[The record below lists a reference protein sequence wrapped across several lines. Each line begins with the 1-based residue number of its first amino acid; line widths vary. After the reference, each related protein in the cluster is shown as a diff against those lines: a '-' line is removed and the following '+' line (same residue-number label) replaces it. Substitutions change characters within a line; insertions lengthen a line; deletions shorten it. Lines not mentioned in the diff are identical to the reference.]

1 MDLPLLSALFLVF
14 ALTLYVLL
22 DGFDLGVGA
31 LLLAQPDERIRNRM
45 IDAIAPTWDGNE
57 TWLIMAGVT
66 LLAAFPLAY
75 GVLLPAFYLPL
86 IVMLLSLGLRGVS
99 FEFRDHSENH
109 RRRWD
114 IMFTGGS
121 LAAALAQGI
130 IVGGLIQG
138 VYVNRDTFAGSPLDT
153 FRPYCLL
160 TGVTVLA
167 GYATLGAGWL
177 RLKGEDATRGFA
189 RAHQR
194 WLPIAFFGLTII
206 TAGIGAVVQP
216 KLIATWRDHAVAISI
231 CSLVFSACALRIASV
246 AGRDD
251 VNDRIGFGLALAMML
266 SGLAAFVLSVFPNV
280 IPFRISLWEAAS
292 GTASHKF
299 LLIGAVVVTPVV
311 ITYSAFSY
319 WVFHD
324 RTPAEG
330 WES

>member
-1 MDLPLLSALFLVF
+1 
-14 ALTLYVLL
+14 
-22 DGFDLGVGA
+22 
-31 LLLAQPDERIRNRM
+31 
-45 IDAIAPTWDGNE
+45 
-57 TWLIMAGVT
+57 
-66 LLAAFPLAY
+66 
-75 GVLLPAFYLPL
+75 
-86 IVMLLSLGLRGVS
+86 
-99 FEFRDHSENH
+99 
-109 RRRWD
+109 
-114 IMFTGGS
+114 
-121 LAAALAQGI
+121 
-130 IVGGLIQG
+130 
-138 VYVNRDTFAGSPLDT
+138 
-153 FRPYCLL
+153 
-160 TGVTVLA
+160 VTVLA

-319 WVFHD
+319 WVFHG